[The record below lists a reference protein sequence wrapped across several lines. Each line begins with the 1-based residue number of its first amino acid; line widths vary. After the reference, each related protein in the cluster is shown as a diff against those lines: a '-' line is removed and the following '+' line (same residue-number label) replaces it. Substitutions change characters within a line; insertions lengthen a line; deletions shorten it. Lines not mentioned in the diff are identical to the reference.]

1 MKKDAASQRSSLL
14 SKLRKAERRLVS
26 SPTVTR
32 LRAVIFLRNQIRSLG
47 MKRINKSLLWS
58 KQKFYKFSN
67 KPHRMLVNKLKPHPF
82 HSFPYFLMQTNG
94 TPTYCPLTIF
104 GDYYHKL
111 YNCLQTDFS
120 CQFTQEKFYTFF
132 FFDSLHLP
140 KLSPDHLLS
149 LSSVITPEELA
160 GVVNLLTPK
169 SPGPDGLPISYYNT
183 YLLILSPHLISLYA
197 LLLKG
202 TEPHPQ
208 FLHAHISVIPKP
220 GKDLFPP

>member
-1 MKKDAASQRSSLL
+1 MVPPLIVLSPYLEITIINYTTAYKQTSAANSHKK
-14 SKLRKAERRLVS
+14 
-26 SPTVTR
+26 
-32 LRAVIFLRNQIRSLG
+32 N
-47 MKRINKSLLWS
+47 
-58 KQKFYKFSN
+58 
-67 KPHRMLVNKLKPHPF
+67 
-82 HSFPYFLMQTNG
+82 
-94 TPTYCPLTIF
+94 
-104 GDYYHKL
+104 
-111 YNCLQTDFS
+111 
-120 CQFTQEKFYTFF
+120 FTLFF

-220 GKDLFPP
+220 GKDLFPPWQL